1 MTIDAVIT
9 WVDGDDPQHRT
20 KRIRHGGQGLI
31 DNEDI
36 AGSTRFSNLGEI
48 YYCIA
53 SLNRFAPWLHKIYIV
68 TDEQDPCVNTFL
80 EKHFPHGHIPV
91 EIIDHKVIFRGYE
104 QYLPTFNSIAIETM
118 TWRIPGLSEHFI
130 EFNDD
135 LLLAASI
142 SPKDFFLPD
151 GSSVCYA
158 TRCNMLWTKFTR
170 MLKPQKNG
178 QKRVTFKGSMYN
190 AAVIANR
197 RFSYLKLAHT
207 PKALRKSVYKKYF
220 SAHLDHMLKNIG
232 HRFRHAEQFT
242 SQELQYLLLE
252 SEGRVQVRPVDEY
265 LFFLQPKGRKGY
277 VAQKMNRLLQMKN
290 CKFCCFNSLD
300 KATEEERKQIIDWIE
315 ERIGLTKS

>member
-9 WVDGDDPQHRT
+9 WVDGDDPRHRA
-20 KRIRHGGQGLI
+20 KRLQHGGHELRE
-31 DNEDI
+31 NEDI

-68 TDEQDPCVNTFL
+68 TDEQDPHVDAFL
-80 EKHFPHGHIPV
+80 DEHFPDGHIPV
-91 EIIDHKVIFRGYE
+91 EVIDHKVIFRGYE

-135 LLLAASI
+135 LLLA
-142 SPKDFFLPD
+142 SPVSPEDFFLPD

-158 TRCNMLWTKFTR
+158 TRGSMLWTKLTR
-170 MLKPQKNG
+170 LLKPQKNG

-190 AAVIANR
+190 AAVIAGR
-197 RFSYLKLAHT
+197 HFSFLKLAHT
-207 PKALRKSVYKKYF
+207 PKALRKSSYEQHF
-220 SAHLDHMLKNIG
+220 SAHPDHMLKNIG

-252 SEGRVQVRPVDEY
+252 SEGKLQIRPVDEN
-265 LFFLQPKGRKGY
+265 LFFLQPKGRNGY
-277 VAQKMNRLLQMKN
+277 VGQKMDRLRQMKC

-300 KATEEERKQIIDWIE
+300 KATLEEREQITAWIS
-315 ERIGLTKS
+315 ERIGL

>member
-9 WVDGDDPQHRT
+9 WVDGDDPRHRA
-20 KRIRHGGQGLI
+20 KRVQYGGQELRA
-31 DNEDI
+31 NEDI

-48 YYCIA
+48 YYCVA

-68 TDEQDPCVNTFL
+68 TDEQDPCAGAFL
-80 EKHFPHGHIPV
+80 DRHFPDGHIPV
-91 EIIDHKVIFRGYE
+91 EVVDHKIIFRGYE

-118 TWRIPGLSEHFI
+118 TWRIPGLSEHYI

-135 LLLAASI
+135 LLLA
-142 SPKDFFLPD
+142 SPVAPEDFFLPD
-151 GSSVCYA
+151 GTSVCYA
-158 TRCNMLWTKFTR
+158 ARCSMLWTKFTR
-170 MLKPQKNG
+170 MLKPSKNG

-190 AAVIANR
+190 AAVLANR
-197 RFSYLKLAHT
+197 HFSFLKLAHT
-207 PKALRKSVYKKYF
+207 PKALRKSFYEQYF

-252 SEGRVQVRPVDEY
+252 SEGKVQIRPVDEC

-277 VAQKMNRLLQMKN
+277 VGKKMNRLLQMKG

-300 KATEEERKQIIDWIE
+300 KATVEEREQITAWINK
-315 ERIGLTKS
+315 RIGL

>member
-9 WVDGDDPQHRT
+9 WVDGDDPLHRA
-20 KRIRHGGQGLI
+20 KRIQHGGQELRE
-31 DNEDI
+31 NEDI

-68 TDEQDPCVNTFL
+68 TDEQDPCVDNFL
-80 EKHFPHGHIPV
+80 QKHFPDGHIPV
-91 EIIDHKVIFRGYE
+91 EVIDHKVIFRDYE

-118 TWRIPGLSEHFI
+118 TWRIPGLSEHYI

-135 LLLAASI
+135 LLLA
-142 SPKDFFLPD
+142 SPVSPEDFFLPD

-158 TRCNMLWTKFTR
+158 TRCSMLWTKFTR

-190 AAVIANR
+190 AAVIAGR

-207 PKALRKSVYKKYF
+207 PKALRKSSHEKYF
-220 SAHLDHMLKNIG
+220 SVHLDHMLKNIG

-252 SEGRVQVRPVDEY
+252 SEGRVQIRPVDGH

-277 VAQKMNRLLQMKN
+277 VAQKMDRLLQMKN

-300 KATEEERKQIIDWIE
+300 KATAEEREQITAWIN
-315 ERIGLTKS
+315 ERLGL